1 LKPQSPIPPREL
13 ETGMPGGDFTLSAA
27 EFDRIRELVREHT
40 GISLSDAKRQLVY
53 GRLSRRL
60 RALRMSG
67 FAEYIALL
75 ENGEGEELEEF
86 TNAVTTN
93 LTSFFREPHHFEYL
107 GRELL
112 PKVVAADK
120 GARRMRIW
128 CCAASTGEEPY
139 SIAMV
144 LREAQSLLT
153 GWDAKLLATD
163 LDSNVLATGN
173 KGVYTAER
181 FQSMSQARIKNWF
194 NPVGGDGTRTLNF
207 SAVNELRSL
216 ITFKQLNLMHDWP
229 MKGPFDAIFCR
240 NVIIYFDK
248 ETQRALFE
256 RMARLQRPGDH
267 LFLGHSE
274 SLYRVCDKYDLIGK
288 TIYRRNES

>member
-1 LKPQSPIPPREL
+1 MQPPATASGAL
-13 ETGMPGGDFTLSAA
+13 AHDFQLSSA
-27 EFDRIRELVREHT
+27 EFDRIRALVREHT
-40 GISLSDAKRQLVY
+40 GISLAESKRQLVY

-60 RALRMSG
+60 RALKLDN
-67 FAEYIALL
+67 FADYIVLL
-75 ENGEGEELEEF
+75 ERGEPAELEEF

-107 GRELL
+107 AQEAL
-112 PKVVAADK
+112 PHIMARNA
-120 GARRMRIW
+120 ARRRLRIW

-144 LREAQSLLT
+144 LREAQAQLA

-163 LDSNVLATGN
+163 LDSNVLAHG
-173 KGVYTAER
+173 KQGVYGRDR
-181 FQSMSQARIKNWF
+181 FAGMAGKRVSRF
-194 NPVGGDGTRTLNF
+194 FEEVDEDGVRKL
-207 SAVNELRSL
+207 SATDELRAL
-216 ITFKQLNLMHDWP
+216 ITFKQLNLMHEWP

-248 ETQRALFE
+248 DTQRALFE
-256 RMARLQRPGDH
+256 RMAAMQRAGDF

-274 SLYRVCDKYDLIGK
+274 SLYRVCDRYELIGR
-288 TIYRRNES
+288 TIYRRLPD